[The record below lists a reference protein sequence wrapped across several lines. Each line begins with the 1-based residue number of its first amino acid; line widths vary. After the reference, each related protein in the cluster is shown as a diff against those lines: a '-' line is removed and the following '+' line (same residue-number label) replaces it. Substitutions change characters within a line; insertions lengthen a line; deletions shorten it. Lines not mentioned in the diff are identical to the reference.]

1 MTHQWKFFSGS
12 IRWLIWGF
20 LGGSAVKNPAN
31 TGDMGLIPGSRKIP
45 LRKKWQS
52 TPVFSPGKSNGQRSL
67 SGYSPWGYKRVRQDL
82 ATKLQQ
88 QSGLW
93 IEKKQEERTSSH
105 MQSHPLSYKDFQAPL
120 SMGFARQEYWS
131 GWPFSSPGEL
141 PQPRDQTQ
149 VSCTASGFF
158 TEPPGKPYSSNT
170 IL

>member
-1 MTHQWKFFSGS
+1 M
-12 IRWLIWGF
+12 
-20 LGGSAVKNPAN
+20 
-31 TGDMGLIPGSRKIP
+31 IPGSRKIP

-131 GWPFSSPGEL
+131 EL
-141 PQPRDQTQ
+141 PFRSPEGGIFQTQ
-149 VSCTASGFF
+149 G
-158 TEPPGKPYSSNT
+158 SNPRLLHCKQLLYHGSHQGSPLLLYNII
-170 IL
+170 ILMIIYFLTT